1 MVWYEGCHVVE
12 MASVL
17 VIIGLHNVA
26 AGTVAGIVDSVDAG
40 IVDYEVVGIV
50 GTDAVGIVGS
60 EAVDIVGSEAAIGPH
75 TAICNA

>member
-1 MVWYEGCHVVE
+1 

-50 GTDAVGIVGS
+50 GSEAVGIVGS
-60 EAVDIVGSEAAIGPH
+60 EATRNNTCWLIPNKYMDISVLTH
-75 TAICNA
+75 